1 MAFVHLG
8 RKSFISQR
16 ALEEVLQW
24 AKENPDVLA
33 DTGASR
39 SNLKRQREQAIDI
52 RTQYGPLLQHWKLTG
67 KKGNTIAVDYLH
79 PAAMLWHVVA
89 TCDGFSNVLKQLVE
103 DRRPT
108 PDTPFTLVLYCDE
121 VTPGNQLKRDN
132 RRKVQAVYWS
142 ILELGPKLLSNE
154 VSWFFLTL
162 VRTSTIELL
171 ADGMSQLAKEC
182 CKSFYAADSDF
193 ANGIQLRF
201 VGEVYLH
208 ICAKIQMILGDEMA
222 LKQFFEFKGA
232 SGKVPC
238 FCCKNVVLRRY
249 APSDMTALVYHDD
262 VDISKTKPHS
272 NQSIFRFARHLQAQ
286 STVLSKG
293 DFKELE
299 SNIGLNYCPHG
310 VLYDPLLEQRLLP
323 ITSLCWDPMHIYF
336 VAGLFQNEM
345 TLLLNALATH
355 GIKHGELHSF
365 VSTFKWPAIVQS
377 SGQSGNNVFQKKME
391 EGGFKCSAGEALAL
405 FPVVRLFLQ
414 LLPAERRKPT
424 QEIMSFYALC
434 EVLDSLRLANAGA
447 LAGAVLMDKIQTHL
461 RHFKAVFVFLVLS
474 IGFV

>member
-24 AKENPDVLA
+24 AKDNPELLA
-33 DTGASR
+33 ETGASR
-39 SNLKRQREQAIDI
+39 SNLKRQREEAFDI
-52 RTQYGPLLQHWKLTG
+52 RTTYGPLLRQWKLTG
-67 KKGNTIAVDYLH
+67 QKGQTIAVDYLH
-79 PAAMLWHVVA
+79 PAAMLSHVSA
-89 TCDGFSNVLKQLVE
+89 NCGGFARILKQLLE
-103 DRRPT
+103 ERRPT
-108 PDTPFTLVLYCDE
+108 PDTPFTVVLYCDE

-142 ILELGPKLLSNE
+142 LLELGPKRLSNE
-154 VSWFFLTL
+154 SSWFFLTL
-162 VRTSTIELL
+162 VRTSTINLL
-171 ADGMSQLAKEC
+171 ADGMTQLAKEC
-182 CKSFYAADSDF
+182 CKAFYGAEADF
-193 ANGIQLRF
+193 GAGLQLGF
-201 VGEVYLH
+201 GSEVYLH
-208 ICAKIQMILGDEMA
+208 ICARVQSILGDEMA

-249 APSDMTALVYHDD
+249 APQDMAELVYHDD
-262 VDISKTKPHS
+262 TDLSATKPHT
-272 NQSIFRFARHLQAQ
+272 NQSIFRFAQHLKAQ
-286 STVLSKG
+286 SAVLNKG
-293 DFKELE
+293 DLKELE

-323 ITSLCWDPMHIYF
+323 ITSICWDFMHIYF

-345 TLLLNALATH
+345 TLLLNALATY
-355 GIKHGELHSF
+355 GIKHMELHRF

-377 SGQSGNNVFQKKME
+377 SGKSGKNIFEKKME

-405 FPVVRLFLQ
+405 FPVIRLFLQ

-434 EVLDSLRLANAGA
+434 EVLDSLRLAGAGA
-447 LAGAVLMDKIQTHL
+447 LVGAVLMDKIQTHL
-461 RHFKAVFVFLVLS
+461 RHFKAVFA
-474 IGFV
+474 